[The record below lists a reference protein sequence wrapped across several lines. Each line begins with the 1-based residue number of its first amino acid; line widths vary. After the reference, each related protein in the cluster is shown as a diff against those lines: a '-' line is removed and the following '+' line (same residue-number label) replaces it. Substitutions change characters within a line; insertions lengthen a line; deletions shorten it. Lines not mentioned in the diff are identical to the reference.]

1 VDRVEVSIMMKMV
14 AVLGTI
20 LLLASSS
27 LAFERPEPMRLG
39 SKSDPEAS
47 LFSYD
52 QKFSDTTTLK
62 NYDLGMSA
70 YKDFDGCER
79 LSSEITIE
87 SNPNWVDIALLA
99 NFSHGT
105 GRMGYLVLDQDTMDI
120 RDVMVDVS
128 HEFIGNFSIDEKI
141 LVVKND
147 MNNTWPI

>member
-1 VDRVEVSIMMKMV
+1 MMKMV

-70 YKDFDGCER
+70 YKDFDGCEK
-79 LSSEITIE
+79 LSSDITIE
-87 SNPNWVDIALLA
+87 SNPNWVDIALQA